1 MGWKVKTTERKI
13 HRLSVIIIVLIA
25 LSYWPVSDSSG
36 EEDIIP
42 VSSGTSVTV
51 YEQTGSIYEYTYPV
65 FSLLTGGG
73 EFITGAGEKYKISSD
88 GTNLTVHCFHHRSV
102 LDGGEELYAGGRIS
116 TLPFRERIGC
126 RPGNNIVAVKLDGV
140 PGFPEGL
147 WASSVVSYS
156 LGENGNAAAKVNTLG
171 DVIIE
176 EDDEGFYCAAL
187 GEGNSNIVLGF
198 SSLIRARLTMVP
210 ETLEPERDIV
220 TAYIELP
227 EGHRAE
233 EIDFWTAKISEVSGT
248 PANIIPVVWSLEI
261 VNYDNNNLSDFRMDF
276 YTSDLSELLSP
287 GDNSLT
293 VTGRMNDGVS
303 FRGATTM
310 RMPELIP

>member
-1 MGWKVKTTERKI
+1 MKISECKI
-13 HRLSVIIIVLIA
+13 HTLPAIIIVLA
-25 LSYWPVSDSSG
+25 SLSYCPVSGSFG
-36 EEDIIP
+36 AEDVIP
-42 VSSGTSVTV
+42 VASGTSVTV

-65 FSLLTGGG
+65 FSLLAGGG
-73 EFITGAGEKYKISSD
+73 EFITGAGEKYKITSD
-88 GTNLTVHCFHHRSV
+88 GTYLAVHCFHHKSV
-102 LDGGEELYAGGRIS
+102 LDRGEELYAGGRIS
-116 TLPFRERIGC
+116 NLPFRKRIGC

-147 WASSVVSYS
+147 WASSVISYS
-156 LGENGNAAAKVNTLG
+156 LGENGIAAAKDNTLG

-176 EDDEGFYCAAL
+176 EDGEGSYCAAL

-210 ETLEPERDIV
+210 EILKPERDVV

-248 PANIIPVVWSLEI
+248 PANIIPVAWSLEI

-293 VTGRMNDGVS
+293 VTGRMNDGIS
-303 FRGATTM
+303 FRGSTVV
-310 RMPELIP
+310 RMPELTP